1 MFFDAAKRQICEV
14 KTLRTNTPMHALS
27 TLNDITYVETAR
39 TLAERITKEAEP
51 DKRLEYAGRIVLA
64 QEPSA
69 EEKAIWQRALNRAT
83 EAFTASPEKAESF
96 IKTGDSERDESL
108 PAVEQAALA
117 HVCLMILNLDE
128 TLTKE

>member
-1 MFFDAAKRQICEV
+1 
-14 KTLRTNTPMHALS
+14 MHALS

-39 TLAERITKEAEP
+39 ALAERITKEAEP
-51 DKRLEYAGRIVLA
+51 DKRLEHAGRIVLA
-64 QEPSA
+64 REPSA

-83 EAFTASPEKAESF
+83 ETFTASPEKAESF
-96 IKTGDSERDESL
+96 IKTGDSQRDESL